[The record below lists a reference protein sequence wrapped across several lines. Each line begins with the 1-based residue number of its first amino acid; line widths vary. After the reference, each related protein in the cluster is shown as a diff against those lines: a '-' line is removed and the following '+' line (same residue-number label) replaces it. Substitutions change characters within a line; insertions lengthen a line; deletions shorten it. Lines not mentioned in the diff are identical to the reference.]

1 MALIIWGGP
10 QALHTAVFI
19 GLNTGG
25 SLQGAYLHAFRHGAL
40 DLGGQGGHVRHTT
53 AVNNAYLLGTQAY
66 GGTHRVH
73 GHVAAAHYSHFLA
86 VQIHGLALT
95 HGAQKFHGRN
105 HAGSILVLHAQ
116 LLIGTGADAHQHG
129 VVGFAQLF
137 NGDVPADALAQ
148 LHLHAGFQNGLDVII
163 QPFLGQAVVGNT
175 ITQHAAQL
183 R

>member
-1 MALIIWGGP
+1 M
-10 QALHTAVFI
+10 AVFI
-19 GLNTGG
+19 NFDAGG
-25 SLQGAYLHAFRHGAL
+25 CLQGANLHAFRHGTL

-53 AVNNAYLLGTQAY
+53 AVDNAYLLGTQAY

-86 VQIHGLALT
+86 VQLHGLALA
-95 HGAQKFHGRN
+95 HGAQEFHGRN
-105 HAGSILVLHAQ
+105 HTGSILVLHAQ
-116 LLIGTGADAHQHG
+116 LLIGTGTDAHQHG

-137 NGDVPADALAQ
+137 NGDIPADALAVF
-148 LHLHAGFQNGLDVII
+148 HLHAGFQNGLNVII

-175 ITQHAAQL
+175 IAQHAAQL